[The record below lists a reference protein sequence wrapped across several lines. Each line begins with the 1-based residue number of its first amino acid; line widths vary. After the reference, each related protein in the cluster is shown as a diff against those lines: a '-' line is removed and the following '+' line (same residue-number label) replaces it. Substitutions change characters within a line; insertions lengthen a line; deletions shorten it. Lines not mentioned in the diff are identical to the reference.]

1 MGRKSKILATA
12 RERLAGLNQMTL
24 PPNSGLATIKQA
36 YEAEITGYS
45 NDEDSYNGDSLAL
58 AAKQN
63 ALNTRELGLRDWN
76 SRILSLVEGQ
86 FGSDSTEY
94 ELVGGTRK
102 SERKKRA
109 RKGSGDGGT
118 SDGGETPPAKP

>member
-12 RERLAGLNQMTL
+12 RERLAGLNQMTI

-36 YEAEITGYS
+36 YEAEINGYS
-45 NDEDSYNGDSLAL
+45 NDEDSYNADSLAL

-63 ALNTRELGLRDWN
+63 ALNTRELGLRVWN

-94 ELVGGTRK
+94 ELAGGTRR

-118 SDGGETPPAKP
+118 GDGGETPPAKP